1 MQLLG
6 LLSRKSS
13 DQKDIFHDFASQNI
27 SLPRLES
34 QGNNGNIFRGF
45 TQEEPL
51 KPAPKLSLAQSYAL

>member
-13 DQKDIFHDFASQNI
+13 DQKDIFQDFGSQHM

-45 TQEEPL
+45 GPEEPV
-51 KPAPKLSLAQSYAL
+51 KPMPQLTLPQQYAL